1 MERWGR
7 SPNLTGFLAASGAF
21 TLLFALARGTW
32 AIVLAAAL
40 MSFCALG
47 AWAALYAY
55 TSETYATAVRATG
68 TGWAAA
74 MARIAAV
81 LVTLLGAAVVVRSL
95 GLALAFCAG
104 AFLAGAVV
112 VAVLG
117 RETRGRPLADG
128 LDPPGQSALA
138 VPRGTSGTEPD

>member
-1 MERWGR
+1 M
-7 SPNLTGFLAASGAF
+7 
-21 TLLFALARGTW
+21 
-32 AIVLAAAL
+32 
-40 MSFCALG
+40 
-47 AWAALYAY
+47 
-55 TSETYATAVRATG
+55 RATG

-74 MARIAAV
+74 MTRIAAV

-104 AFLAGAVV
+104 AFLAGAVA

-117 RETRGRPLADG
+117 GETRGRPLADG
-128 LDPPGQSALA
+128 LDPPGQSALT